1 MNNSKDWQTDLILV
15 GNFYLSRVEMDGM
28 PAEVVNRRG
37 LYDVT
42 LYRVVHD
49 RSLRQETI
57 FECVLSIPATQYQI
71 ARRLIYYPGPVLFI
85 FLPSFLL
92 FNFLSIDIFFFGC
105 GSSRVLEAYSVNVD
119 RFRPHLLIP
128 FSLFYLLLFP
138 RNQNPYALCISGGR
152 LFFKPGF

>member
-1 MNNSKDWQTDLILV
+1 MKK
-15 GNFYLSRVEMDGM
+15 RVIHFVIYQFRLEMDGM

-71 ARRLIYYPGPVLFI
+71 ARRLIYYPGSLYFI
-85 FLPSFLL
+85 LIY
-92 FNFLSIDIFFFGC
+92 LSLFFF
-105 GSSRVLEAYSVNVD
+105 
-119 RFRPHLLIP
+119 
-128 FSLFYLLLFP
+128 
-138 RNQNPYALCISGGR
+138 
-152 LFFKPGF
+152 

>member
-1 MNNSKDWQTDLILV
+1 
-15 GNFYLSRVEMDGM
+15 M

-71 ARRLIYYPGPVLFI
+71 ARRLIYYPGP
-85 FLPSFLL
+85 PT
-92 FNFLSIDIFFFGC
+92 FFF
-105 GSSRVLEAYSVNVD
+105 SLPNSYY
-119 RFRPHLLIP
+119 
-128 FSLFYLLLFP
+128 SLFFP
-138 RNQNPYALCISGGR
+138 STFFVGRESSGWR
-152 LFFKPGF
+152 PIP

>member
-1 MNNSKDWQTDLILV
+1 MYRFRL
-15 GNFYLSRVEMDGM
+15 EMDGM

-71 ARRLIYYPGPVLFI
+71 ARRLIYYPGHLLFI
-85 FLPSFLL
+85 FFTFILFICLSFST
-92 FNFLSIDIFFFGC
+92 SIDIFLF
-105 GSSRVLEAYSVNVD
+105 
-119 RFRPHLLIP
+119 I
-128 FSLFYLLLFP
+128 SLKG
-138 RNQNPYALCISGGR
+138 IIW
-152 LFFKPGF
+152 